1 MCYLVAMGSK
11 KLMILEFDCAG

>member
-1 MCYLVAMGSK
+1 MGSK